1 MRLRAAPFLAI
12 AVAVLLAPTGAAWAA
27 NLLFSS
33 GFEGDVA
40 LAPPRGDWQEI
51 VGRDFAT
58 GATWPARL
66 WGGTTAIQLLTGGG
80 RSSGIIANSI
90 QTVTSRNGNPT
101 RALRLQVLRKTA
113 EVTQSPLLLL
123 PRQEPREFY
132 ISLWLR
138 LPADIGRLLGPGG
151 WAAINPAWKTRG
163 DFRVGTVIEVDN
175 RGTPY
180 WRMRWDTNANG
191 RVPLRVLWDQAN
203 RSIPVPQGEWFKLE
217 FFTRR
222 GAVDGRVWLKVNGQT
237 VFDHTGGNIGVNN
250 APIDRIFLGTSYG
263 SRPYEVLVDD
273 IQIWDGVPGEAA
285 TSSDR

>member
-1 MRLRAAPFLAI
+1 MRLRASSFAAI
-12 AVAVLLAPTGAAWAA
+12 AVAVLFAPAPDTRAAT
-27 NLLFSS
+27 LLFSS

-40 LAPPRGDWQEI
+40 LAPPNGRWQQI
-51 VGRDFAT
+51 VGGDSVT
-58 GATWPARL
+58 GAAWPARL
-66 WGGTTAIQLLTGGG
+66 WGGSTSIDLLTGGG
-80 RSSGIIANSI
+80 GPSGVIANSI
-90 QTVTSRNGNPT
+90 ETVTGHDGRPT
-101 RALRLQVLRKTA
+101 RALRLHVLRKNSGA
-113 EVTQSPLLLL
+113 TQSALLLL
-123 PRQEPREFY
+123 PRREPGAFY

-138 LPADIGRLLGPGG
+138 LPANLGQLLGPGG

-163 DFRVGTVIEVDN
+163 DFRVGTVIEVDSD
-175 RGTPY
+175 GTPY

-191 RVPLRVLWDQAN
+191 DVPLRVLWDQTN
-203 RSIPVPQGEWFKLE
+203 RSVPVPQGEWFRLE

-222 GAVDGRVWLKVNGQT
+222 GATDGRAWLKLNGRT
-237 VFDHTGGNIGVNN
+237 LFDHTGGNIGVNN